1 MLNIEQTKNLEQA
14 IMLLLQ
20 LRNEQ
25 SIENWEVQREQ
36 NFIKQCNGYKV
47 TGVPKKSILEELK
60 ELLITLKIKASV
72 RQRTNGLYEVRNS
85 AFGSVY
91 GRTVAE
97 LEEKLTKLIKGTA
110 EKKKALLLSEYY
122 QETYLPF
129 KKNELAPSS
138 ISDIEINFAY
148 IIKNGFDMPLN
159 RYTAESIEKFLLE
172 IPQTRKRKKVR
183 GILNNIFTHA
193 KRLKIVK
200 NNPCN
205 DVAPVKHVSETGKAL
220 SFKKQKSFFTELFA
234 SPKVTTERKLYYVFV
249 YLTGTRRGEALGE
262 TVSDVDFTE
271 NILHITGTKTENS
284 NRYLPL
290 FPLVKKLLERV
301 QPKNGQYF
309 PFTTGQVNN
318 FLHTLLTDNRLH
330 DLRHTFGTIAMCVQ
344 KLDPKT
350 VALYM
355 GHSDPTTTLKIYTH
369 PEQLDRA
376 LFFNGSLSDEEKTAK
391 LRQEYNEILD
401 IIDEFLNSI
410 PKTYPKNQ

>member
-1 MLNIEQTKNLEQA
+1 MLNSEQTQNLEQA
-14 IMLLLQ
+14 IMLLLK

-36 NFIKQCNGYKV
+36 NFTSKCNGYKV
-47 TGVPKKSILEELK
+47 VGIPKKTILEELK

-72 RQRTNGLYEVRNS
+72 RQRANGLYEVRNN
-85 AFGSVY
+85 AFGSIY

-97 LEEKLTKLIKGTA
+97 LEEKLSKLIKGKT
-110 EKKKALLLSEYY
+110 EKKKAIMLSDYY
-122 QETYLPF
+122 RESYLPF
-129 KKNELAPSS
+129 KKNQLVPSS
-138 ISDIEINFAY
+138 ISDIDTNFTY
-148 IIKNGFDMPLN
+148 IIKNGFDKPLN
-159 RYTAESIEKFLLE
+159 RYTAENIEKFLME

-183 GILNNIFTHA
+183 GILNNIFNHA
-193 KRLKIVK
+193 KRLKIIK

-205 DVAPVKHVSETGKAL
+205 DVEQVRHVSETGKAL
-220 SFKKQKSFFTELFA
+220 NFKRQKAFFTELFA
-234 SPKVTTERKLYYVFV
+234 NTKVTTERKLYYVFV

-262 TVSDVDFTE
+262 TVADVDFSE
-271 NILHITGTKTENS
+271 NILHITGTKTETS

-301 QPKNGQYF
+301 NTVNGKYF
-309 PFTTGQVNN
+309 PFSTGQVNN
-318 FLHTLLTDNRLH
+318 FLHTLLPDYRLH

-369 PEQLDRA
+369 PEQLDRT
-376 LFFNGSLSDEEKTAK
+376 LFFDGSLSDDDKTAK
-391 LRQEYNEILD
+391 LRQEYGEILD
-401 IIDEFLNSI
+401 IINGFLNGI